1 MSVDIYMLK
10 WTLPSAGRLLKQ
22 YWKQP
27 KLGFWT
33 CRVSPRHDVIKQ
45 CLYPPSKEGKKYVFF
60 PAFPAQQDC
69 ALLNATDLCLWETKK
84 IIILASDTVRLGNTA
99 TVEKVVQSQGWLLK
113 LLCKA
118 IKLKVCSTSKAGLI
132 FNCSSCLM
140 HLQSIKNVKLVFL
153 LSSESINKLLLGK
166 HLDECVNIMKNTK
179 RWGHY

>member
-1 MSVDIYMLK
+1 MTSSSNAYTPPPKKVKSMCFFLHFLHNRIVPCWMLLISVY
-10 WTLPSAGRLLKQ
+10 
-22 YWKQP
+22 
-27 KLGFWT
+27 
-33 CRVSPRHDVIKQ
+33 
-45 CLYPPSKEGKKYVFF
+45 EKK
-60 PAFPAQQDC
+60 
-69 ALLNATDLCLWETKK
+69 KK

-118 IKLKVCSTSKAGLI
+118 ITLKVCSTSKAGLI

-166 HLDECVNIMKNTK
+166 HLDECVWTLWRILRGEATIKTK
-179 RWGHY
+179 RNSRAEYFGPLLI